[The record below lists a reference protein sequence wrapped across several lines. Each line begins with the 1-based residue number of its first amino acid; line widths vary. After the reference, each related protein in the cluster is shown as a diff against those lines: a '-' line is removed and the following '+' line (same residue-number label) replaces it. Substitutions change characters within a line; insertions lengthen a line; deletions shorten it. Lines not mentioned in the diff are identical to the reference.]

1 MECAQT
7 DWLSDKE
14 YLQQFNRK
22 VAEQRVPLFG
32 SIDLTHRCNLRC
44 VHCYLGGKAGARGNG
59 KQELGTDQWI
69 SIIDEITDAGCL
81 YLLITGGEP
90 LLRKDF
96 KEIYCHAKANGLL
109 VTVFTNG
116 TMVTEEIL
124 ELFQDLP
131 PRAVEISLYG
141 ATAPTYEKITA
152 VKGSYGQC
160 LKGIHSLLDHR
171 INLKLKTI
179 LMTLNRHE
187 FYDMETMAK
196 EYGAKFR
203 FDAAIF
209 PSMDGD
215 KAPLGLRV
223 SPEEAI
229 EKEFSDGDRS
239 RQWKYFFERMQGL
252 SLPDTLYN
260 CGTGLTS
267 FHIDPYGRLQ
277 PCLMV
282 TNLRYD
288 LLEGS
293 FREGWLDVIP
303 RVRERKAGAAYSCN
317 QCEKMALCG
326 FCPGFFELENG
337 AEHIY
342 SEYLCALGKC
352 RFDAIDRSKSME
364 DEYAT

>member
-7 DWLSDKE
+7 DWLSNKE

-22 VAEQRVPLFG
+22 VAEQRIPLSG
-32 SIDLTHRCNLRC
+32 SIELTHRCNLRC
-44 VHCYLGGKAGARGNG
+44 AHCYIGNQACVRGNG
-59 KQELGTDQWI
+59 KQE
-69 SIIDEITDAGCL
+69 
-81 YLLITGGEP
+81 LITGGEP

-96 KEIYCHAKANGLL
+96 KEIYCHAKTKGLL

-116 TMVTEEIL
+116 TMVTEKIL

-141 ATAPTYEKITA
+141 ATAQTYEKITGI
-152 VKGSYGQC
+152 KGSFERC
-160 LKGIHSLLDHR
+160 LKGIQSLLDHR

-187 FYDMETMAK
+187 FYDIETMAE
-196 EYGAKFR
+196 EYGVKFR

-209 PSMDGD
+209 PSLNGD
-215 KAPLGLRV
+215 KTPLGLRV
-223 SPEEAI
+223 SPEEVI
-229 EKEFSDGDRS
+229 EKEFSNGDRS
-239 RQWKYFFERMQGL
+239 REWKDFFERMQGF
-252 SLPDTLYN
+252 SLPERLYN

-267 FHIDPYGRLQ
+267 FHIDPYGHLQ

-282 TNLRYD
+282 ANLRHD

-293 FREGWLDVIP
+293 FVEGWRDVIP

-317 QCEKMALCG
+317 TCDKMTLCS

-337 AEHIY
+337 AEEIL
-342 SEYLCALGKC
+342 SEYLCALGQC
-352 RFDAIDRSKSME
+352 RFEAINSFRSVE
-364 DEYAT
+364 DQRDI

>member
-1 MECAQT
+1 MECTQT

-22 VAEQRVPLFG
+22 VAEQRVPFYG

-44 VHCYLGGKAGARGNG
+44 VHCYLGDKASVRENYN
-59 KQELGTDQWI
+59 QELGTAQWI
-69 SIIDEITDAGCL
+69 SIIDEIAEAGCL
-81 YLLITGGEP
+81 NLLITGGEP

-96 KEIYCHAKANGLL
+96 KHIYRHAKTKGLL

-116 TMVTEEIL
+116 TMITKGIL

-141 ATAPTYEKITA
+141 ATAPTYEKITGI
-152 VKGSYGQC
+152 KGSFERC
-160 LKGIHSLLDHR
+160 LKGIQSLLGHR
-171 INLKLKTI
+171 INLKLKTM

-187 FYDMETMAK
+187 FYDIETMAK
-196 EYGAKFR
+196 EYGVKFR

-209 PSMDGD
+209 PCMDGD
-215 KAPLGLRV
+215 KSPLGLRV

-229 EKEFSDGDRS
+229 EKEFSDRDRS
-239 RQWKYFFERMQGL
+239 RQWKVFFERMQGF

-267 FHIDPYGRLQ
+267 FHIDPYGHLQ

-282 TNLRYD
+282 ANLRYD
-288 LLEGS
+288 LLDGS
-293 FREGWLDVIP
+293 FMEGWGDVIP
-303 RVRERKAGAAYSCN
+303 SIRDRKVGADYTCN
-317 QCEKMALCG
+317 KCDKMTLCG

-337 AEHIY
+337 AEDIY
-342 SEYLCALGKC
+342 SEYLCALGRC
-352 RFDAIDRSKSME
+352 RFEAIDRVKSME
-364 DEYAT
+364 DQYAT

>member
-22 VAEQRVPLFG
+22 VAEQRVPLSG

-44 VHCYLGGKAGARGNG
+44 VHCYLGDRESVRGNG
-59 KQELGTDQWI
+59 KQELDTAQWI
-69 SIIDEITDAGCL
+69 SIIDQITDAGCL
-81 YLLITGGEP
+81 NLLITGGEP

-96 KEIYCHAKANGLL
+96 NEIYCHAKTKGLL

-116 TMVTEEIL
+116 TMITEGIL

-141 ATAPTYEKITA
+141 ATAVTYEKITG
-152 VKGSYGQC
+152 VEGSFEQC
-160 LKGIHSLLDHR
+160 LRGIQSLLDHR

-187 FYDMETMAK
+187 FYDIETMAK
-196 EYGAKFR
+196 EYGVKFR

-209 PSMDGD
+209 PCTDGD
-215 KAPLGLRV
+215 KSPLGLRV

-229 EKEFSDGDRS
+229 EREFSDGDRS
-239 RQWKYFFERMQGL
+239 RQWRDFFERMQGF
-252 SLPDTLYN
+252 SLPDRLYN

-267 FHIDPYGRLQ
+267 FHVDPYGRLQ

-282 TNLRYD
+282 TNLRYN

-293 FREGWLDVIP
+293 FMEGWRDVIP
-303 RVRERKAGAAYSCN
+303 RVRERKAGAAYVCN
-317 QCEKMALCG
+317 KCDKMTLCG

-337 AEHIY
+337 AEDIF

-352 RFDAIDRSKSME
+352 RFEAIRKFRNLEDRH
-364 DEYAT
+364 AN

>member
-1 MECAQT
+1 MDCAQT

-22 VAEQRVPLFG
+22 VAEQRVPLSG

-44 VHCYLGGKAGARGNG
+44 VHCYLGDKESVRGNG
-59 KQELGTDQWI
+59 KQELDTDQWI
-69 SIIDEITDAGCL
+69 SIIDQITDAGCL
-81 YLLITGGEP
+81 YLLVTGGEP

-96 KEIYCHAKANGLL
+96 SEIYCHAKTSGLL

-116 TMVTEEIL
+116 TMLTEAVL

-141 ATAPTYEKITA
+141 ATAPTYEKVTG
-152 VKGSYGQC
+152 VKGSYERC
-160 LKGIHSLLDHR
+160 IKGIQSLLNHR

-187 FYDMETMAK
+187 FYDIENMAR
-196 EYGAKFR
+196 EYDVKFR

-209 PSMDGD
+209 PCLNSD
-215 KAPLGLRV
+215 KAPLRLRV
-223 SPEEAI
+223 RPQEVI
-229 EKEFSDGDRS
+229 EKEFSDSDRS
-239 RQWKYFFERMQGL
+239 QQWKDFFERMQGFC
-252 SLPDTLYN
+252 LPDRLYN
-260 CGTGLTS
+260 CGTGLNS
-267 FHIDPYGRLQ
+267 FHIDPHGHLQ

-282 TNLRYD
+282 SDLRHD

-293 FREGWLDVIP
+293 FVEGWRDVIP
-303 RVRERKAGAAYSCN
+303 RIREKKAGAAYTCYT
-317 QCEKMALCG
+317 CEKMTLCG

-337 AEHIY
+337 AEDIY
-342 SEYLCALGKC
+342 SEYLCEMGKY
-352 RFDAIDRSKSME
+352 RFEAIKKFRNVE
-364 DEYAT
+364 DQHAT

>member
-7 DWLSDKE
+7 DWLSNKE

-22 VAEQRVPLFG
+22 VTEKRVPLSG

-44 VHCYLGGKAGARGNG
+44 VHCYLGDKASLRGNG
-59 KQELGTDQWI
+59 KQELDTAQWI
-69 SIIDEITDAGCL
+69 SIIDEITEAGCL

-96 KEIYCHAKANGLL
+96 SEIYHHAKTKGLL

-116 TMVTEEIL
+116 TMITEQIL
-124 ELFQDLP
+124 ELFQDMP

-141 ATAPTYEKITA
+141 ATAATYEKITSI
-152 VKGSYGQC
+152 KGSYERC
-160 LKGIHSLLDHR
+160 LKGIQNFLNHR

-187 FYDMETMAK
+187 FYDIETMAK
-196 EYGAKFR
+196 EYGVKFR

-209 PSMDGD
+209 PCMNGD
-215 KAPLGLRV
+215 KTPVGLRV
-223 SPEEAI
+223 SPEEVI

-239 RQWKYFFERMQGL
+239 RQWKDFFEKMQGF
-252 SLPDTLYN
+252 SLPDRLYN
-260 CGTGLTS
+260 CGSGLNS

-282 TNLRYD
+282 DNLRYD
-288 LLEGS
+288 LLKGS
-293 FREGWLDVIP
+293 FVEGWRDVMP
-303 RVRERKAGAAYSCN
+303 RVRERKAGAAYGCN
-317 QCEKMALCG
+317 KCEKMALCG
-326 FCPGFFELENG
+326 FCPGFFKLENG
-337 AEHIY
+337 AEDIL

-352 RFDAIDRSKSME
+352 RFEAIDI
-364 DEYAT
+364 